1 MQMCSDFGALCSN
14 DVVSKF
20 HKELY
25 EVFIVW
31 YI

>member
-1 MQMCSDFGALCSN
+1 MCSDFGALCSN
-14 DVVSKF
+14 DVVLEL